1 MENDNRKR
9 KDIKMK
15 RTLLVL
21 VVAIVGFCTL
31 CAATAPSFTVETFD
45 GKIVRSA
52 TLLETGPIFLDF
64 WSTGCAPCLKALPHI
79 NEFTTRF
86 PNLNVVV
93 VSTDPPRLKDKSQ
106 RYIKTNKF
114 DFIAGYDG
122 NKDLQRMFNVSSIP
136 RTFIIDVNG
145 EIVYDHAS
153 YNPGDEEEYIAQLRA
168 LFEAS
173 E

>member
-1 MENDNRKR
+1 M
-9 KDIKMK
+9 KMMMK
-15 RTLLVL
+15 KTVLLLIVL
-21 VVAIVGFCTL
+21 VMGFGTL
-31 CAATAPSFTVETFD
+31 SAATAPSFTVETFD
-45 GKIVRSA
+45 GKMVRST
-52 TLLETGPIFLDF
+52 TLLESGPIFLDF

-79 NEFTTRF
+79 NDITARF

-114 DFIAGYDG
+114 DFITGYDG

-136 RTFIIDVNG
+136 RTFIIDTNG

-153 YNPGDEEEYIAQLRA
+153 YNPGDEEEYIAQINA
-168 LFEAS
+168 LFE
-173 E
+173 ENE